1 MSDSKSIDDGGQ
13 AFPGL
18 GPLDGYG
25 NRTPVMFSNGSHG
38 WQEVNQGMTLL
49 QFATIEIMKG
59 LVSNPAIIAP
69 NPRCG
74 FGLVN
79 CDDADLAGYAVTL
92 ANHTL
97 AAVNARKASP

>member
-1 MSDSKSIDDGGQ
+1 MSDSKTNDDEA
-13 AFPGL
+13 AFPRFVPEGH
-18 GPLDGYG
+18 Y
-25 NRTPVMFSNGSHG
+25 NGS
-38 WQEVNQGMTLL
+38 VDVPGMTLL

-97 AAVNARKASP
+97 AAVKARKA